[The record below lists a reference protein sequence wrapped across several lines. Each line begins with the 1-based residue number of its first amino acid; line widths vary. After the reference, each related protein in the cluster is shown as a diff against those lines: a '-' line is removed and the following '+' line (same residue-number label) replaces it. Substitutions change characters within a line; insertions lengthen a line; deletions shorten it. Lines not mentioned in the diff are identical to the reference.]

1 MAMKSLINFCSQCV
15 WEYLCMDSS
24 ICNLCSLYR
33 LLHVNDVLYVAHV
46 LVVRLDVQDGRD
58 RLPQLQRELLH
69 CGAQL
74 HKRPQAPIMTRI
86 PGVEV

>member
-1 MAMKSLINFCSQCV
+1 
-15 WEYLCMDSS
+15 MDSS
-24 ICNLCSLYR
+24 ICNLCSLRR

-58 RLPQLQRELLH
+58 RLPQLHRELLH

-74 HKRPQAPIMTRI
+74 HKRHQAPIMIASLGWRFSSKW
-86 PGVEV
+86 